1 MDDTLERIADALD
14 RLSPIPLGPPN
25 FDQCDAFLWQANPI
39 GLIPVSNVSCVDI
52 NLLLGIDN
60 SRDTL
65 RANTEQFS
73 KGYPANN
80 ALLWG
85 ARGMGKSSLVKAVH
99 QDVGGLVLIEIQR
112 EDLSSVG
119 ELLNLLRSSSRRFL
133 LFCDDLSFDHDDTT
147 YKSLKAIL
155 DGGIEGRPE
164 NVLFYATSNRRHL
177 MPRDMIENE
186 SQSGVNPAETVEEK
200 VSLSDRFGL
209 WLGFHGCSQDIYL
222 AIIKGYCKKY
232 SIKITNDELN
242 AEAIEWQAT
251 RGSRSGRVAWQ
262 FFVDLAGRKNIRF

>member
-14 RLSPIPLGPPN
+14 RLSPIPLDPPN

-99 QDVGGLVLIEIQR
+99 QDVGGLVLIEI
-112 EDLSSVG
+112 
-119 ELLNLLRSSSRRFL
+119 
-133 LFCDDLSFDHDDTT
+133 
-147 YKSLKAIL
+147 
-155 DGGIEGRPE
+155 
-164 NVLFYATSNRRHL
+164 
-177 MPRDMIENE
+177 
-186 SQSGVNPAETVEEK
+186 
-200 VSLSDRFGL
+200 
-209 WLGFHGCSQDIYL
+209 
-222 AIIKGYCKKY
+222 
-232 SIKITNDELN
+232 
-242 AEAIEWQAT
+242 
-251 RGSRSGRVAWQ
+251 
-262 FFVDLAGRKNIRF
+262 